1 MKESQMVKFCQVHF
15 HLEPAGSGTAD
26 QHVQKMSSTLRV
38 LNETIQ
44 YSNPIYNIVPIKIS
58 SENNENN

>member
-1 MKESQMVKFCQVHF
+1 MKESQIVKFCQVHF
-15 HLEPAGSGTAD
+15 HVEPAVSGTAD

-38 LNETIQ
+38 LNETVQ
-44 YSNPIYNIVPIKIS
+44 YSAPIYNNVPINIS